1 MSNQSLEQLLALAN
15 QAAEVSD
22 DMNEAVK
29 GGGGGRLLPE
39 GYAFGT
45 FCEYI
50 EFGQQPQEYKG
61 AAKEPSMEIQLG
73 FALTGQGYSNEDGT
87 PYIMRTYPMA
97 LSRNEK
103 ANLFLLFKTMNWKG
117 TAKHFA
123 QLLGQHFLIPIFTKQ
138 PGPTATAGAKP
149 RSQMNLKGMLPP
161 LDPVTKSPYPIA
173 AVRPEDLKLFLWTHP
188 VIETWA
194 SFYQEGKYD
203 DGGSKN
209 KIQEKM
215 LSALDFHGSPLHL
228 LLTEKQVPFTIPAPK
243 AAAPKPAAP
252 AAPAGPAPAAP
263 AVAMPA
269 VPAAIAPAPA
279 PAAVAPPFE
288 NGTPIVSAPAV
299 AVPTSAAPAVPAIAV
314 PAPAVAAPSP
324 VPASLPAVAPAA
336 IASPTPA
343 VAGPAVAAP
352 SLPAMPAM
360 PAMPMMPA

>member
-15 QAAEVSD
+15 AAAEVSD

-73 FALTGQGYSNEDGT
+73 FALTGQGYNNEDGT

-138 PGPTATAGAKP
+138 PGPTAAAGAKP

-209 KIQEKM
+209 KTQEKM
-215 LSALDFHGSPLHL
+215 LSALDFHGSPLHM
-228 LLTEKQVPFTIPAPK
+228 LLTEKQVPFTIPEPK

-263 AVAMPA
+263 PVAQPA
-269 VPAAIAPAPA
+269 VPAAIAPAPV
-279 PAAVAPPFE
+279 PATTAPPFE
-288 NGTPIVSAPAV
+288 NGTPTAPAV
-299 AVPTSAAPAVPAIAV
+299 AVPSPVAAPAAVVPPTVAPTPAIA
-314 PAPAVAAPSP
+314 PPAVAAM
-324 VPASLPAVAPAA
+324 
-336 IASPTPA
+336 
-343 VAGPAVAAP
+343 P
-352 SLPAMPAM
+352 SLPAMPSM
-360 PAMPMMPA
+360 PAMPVMPA